1 MIEMY
6 RVIILIIAVGFALLG
21 YKKTLYPVWA
31 FVFNVIVAIYLGIM
45 TGPQMVDK
53 FAIFRLYM
61 GNFAY
66 TGSIL
71 VIAVIYFLIAQLLT
85 FHFFTV
91 VYCVSFPAFLNKIG
105 AAVLDFFAGAA
116 IAGFVLFLIN
126 ISPLANSS
134 AVSFVSGAKLSPQKA
149 NAVVYKTC
157 NFVHDISL
165 QPCPTS
171 VSSQMEKIFTDWRQ
185 TETKTNSNSIPDN
198 STPIVDTNAPPANLP
213 LKNAPNE
220 SNLAESDQ

>member
-1 MIEMY
+1 MY
-6 RVIILIIAVGFALLG
+6 KWIILIAAVGFALLG

-31 FVFNVIVAIYLGIM
+31 FVFNIIVAVYLGVM

-53 FAIFRLYM
+53 FGIFRMCM

-66 TGSIL
+66 AACIFA
-71 VIAVIYFLIAQLLT
+71 IAAIYFIIAQLLT
-85 FHFFTV
+85 FRFFTA
-91 VYCVSFPAFLNKIG
+91 VYCVSFPAMLNKIG
-105 AAVLDFFAGAA
+105 AAVLGFFAGAA

-126 ISPLANSS
+126 ISPLANAS
-134 AVSFVSGAKLSPQKA
+134 AVSFLSGAKLPPQKA

-171 VSSQMEKIFTDWRQ
+171 VSSQMEKIFADWRQ
-185 TETKTNSNSIPDN
+185 TETKTDSNGVLDHHIPV
-198 STPIVDTNAPPANLP
+198 VDTEGL
-213 LKNAPNE
+213 
-220 SNLAESDQ
+220 

>member
-6 RVIILIIAVGFALLG
+6 KVIILIIAVGFALLG

-31 FVFNVIVAIYLGIM
+31 FVFNVIVAVYLGVM

-53 FAIFRLYM
+53 FGIFRLYI

-66 TGSIL
+66 TGCIL
-71 VIAVIYFLIAQLLT
+71 AIAVIYFLIAQLLT
-85 FHFFTV
+85 FRFFTV
-91 VYCVSFPAFLNKIG
+91 VFCVSFPAMLNKIG
-105 AAVLDFFAGAA
+105 AAVLGFFAGAA

-126 ISPLANSS
+126 VSPLANSS
-134 AVSFVSGAKLSPQKA
+134 AVSFLSGGKLSPQKA

-171 VSSQMEKIFTDWRQ
+171 IAKQLEKIFADWRQ
-185 TETKTNSNSIPDN
+185 VKTKTDSNGVLDHHIPV
-198 STPIVDTNAPPANLP
+198 VDTEDL
-213 LKNAPNE
+213 
-220 SNLAESDQ
+220 